1 MFWPGQSPDLNTIKN
16 IWADVQHKRIGKLF
30 ANSDQLWE
38 AVKHE
43 WDNIDISLCK
53 LSESFSKRL
62 DYLKKAKGQAI
73 PY

>member
-1 MFWPGQSPDLNTIKN
+1 MSWPGQSPDLN
-16 IWADVQHKRIGKLF
+16 IWDYIQHKLIGRKF

-43 WDNIDISLCK
+43 WDNIDISQCK
-53 LSESFSKRL
+53 ELSEGLTKRL
-62 DYLKKAKGQAI
+62 DYLKKAKGQAS